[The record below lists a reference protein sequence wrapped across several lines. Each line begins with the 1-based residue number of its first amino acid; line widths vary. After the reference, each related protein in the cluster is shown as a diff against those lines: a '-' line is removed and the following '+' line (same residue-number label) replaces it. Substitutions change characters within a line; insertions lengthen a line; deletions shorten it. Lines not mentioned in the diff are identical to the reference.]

1 MTIMTQMLNII
12 KNVDELRNSSYMS
25 ERDEP
30 KILELYKTVYEVA
43 NDKNSYEEKST
54 AMLNALSENRLSEE
68 EKQQW
73 LSYAGSIFAS
83 YLAVKLYEERGNEQ
97 YHLSD
102 EGLDQVLDFFL
113 NGDSGQE
120 VTSVGIYA
128 CAQQL
133 TTEDPMRCYEL
144 TRTAF
149 SIYPELA
156 GILGVAYRYEGKAA
170 EEHITDECPF
180 CGSRGGDII
189 PYYCSPQVLKL
200 NDKPVFPP
208 AKLWMKCERC
218 GNYFT
223 YNFPK
228 ENVGTINGHYTNDK
242 SDIILKNKFSL
253 SDYNQIFQQFKSMTS
268 GNEYLEIGVGT
279 GEMLAVALE
288 FGYHTDAVEICREDC
303 ERISSAL
310 GVEIKWCD
318 INDFETEKKYDVI
331 VMGDVLEH
339 VIRPVEVLKKVKQ
352 MLAEDGI
359 LWISTPNYN
368 SAYARMQRFAH
379 CMWHELNHY
388 TYVSYETLKE
398 LLKKMQLEIVHYDM
412 SIRYVGSMELFIRHA
427 K

>member
-1 MTIMTQMLNII
+1 
-12 KNVDELRNSSYMS
+12 MS

-120 VTSVGIYA
+120 VTSVGVYA

-208 AKLWMKCERC
+208 AKLWMKCGRC

-228 ENVGTINGHYTNDK
+228 ENIGTINGHYTNEK
-242 SDIILKNKFSL
+242 SNIILENKFSL
-253 SDYNQIFQQFKSMTS
+253 SLYNQIFQQFKSLTS
-268 GNEYLEIGVGT
+268 GKEYLEIGVGT

-288 FGYHTDAVEICREDC
+288 FGYHVDAVEICREDC
-303 ERISSAL
+303 ERISSVL
-310 GVEIKWCD
+310 DVNIRWCD
-318 INDFETEKKYDVI
+318 MNEYETDKRYDVI

-339 VIRPVEVLKKVKQ
+339 VLHPVEVLNKVKH
-352 MLAEDGI
+352 MLADDGV

-368 SAYARMQRFAH
+368 CAYARMQRFAH

-388 TYVSYETLKE
+388 TYVSYETLAE
-398 LLKKMQLEIVHYDM
+398 LMKKMQLEIVRYDI
-412 SIRYVGSMELFIRHA
+412 STRYIGSMELFVQHVKR
-427 K
+427 